1 MTADGTIAAR
11 ALAIL
16 RDVTRDDDVV
26 TDLDVP
32 LFDSGLLDSLA
43 VVTLI
48 LELEA
53 AFGLVVSPAD
63 LDRESWAT
71 PRALVADVER
81 RLAGG
86 APA

>member
-1 MTADGTIAAR
+1 MTADGTVAAR